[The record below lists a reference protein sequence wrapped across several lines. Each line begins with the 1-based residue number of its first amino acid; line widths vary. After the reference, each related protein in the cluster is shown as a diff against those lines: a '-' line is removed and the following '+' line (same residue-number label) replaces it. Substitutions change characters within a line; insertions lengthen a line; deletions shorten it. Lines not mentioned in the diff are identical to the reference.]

1 MRLQCMSSQS
11 ASSRNRLLL
20 SLAWRL
26 LLLAA
31 PPLLLALL
39 FPRFLDAMAAEPILR
54 DPFYLKG
61 GSVVGFR
68 YAYIG
73 ALCLL
78 GAQLY
83 TILKTMVIGGG
94 LRVRLSRWLS
104 LHCLL
109 NVTGGVLLLL
119 HSGFPYSFQY
129 FDPFTPIL
137 LGSGLLSLLALR
149 GLLTWL
155 LLATGLSGFLL
166 RYLRVRARWR
176 RSLRL
181 LHIGSTAL
189 VYGLGLLHI
198 YLSAVLQI
206 AR

>member
-1 MRLQCMSSQS
+1 MSSRS
-11 ASSRNRLLL
+11 ASSGNRLLL
-20 SLAWRL
+20 SLTWRL

-31 PPLLLALL
+31 PPLLLALV

-54 DPFYLKG
+54 DPSYLKG

-68 YAYIG
+68 YAYLG

-83 TILKTMVIGGG
+83 TLAKTIVIGSGF
-94 LRVRLSRWLS
+94 RIKLSRWLS

-109 NVTGGVLLLL
+109 NVTGGTLLLL
-119 HSGFPYSFQY
+119 HSGFPYSFRY
-129 FDPFTPIL
+129 FDPFTPL
-137 LGSGLLSLLALR
+137 LQASWLPSLVSLR

-155 LLATGLSGFLL
+155 LLGAGASGFLL
-166 RYLRVRARWR
+166 RHLQMRAGLR
-176 RSLRL
+176 RSLHL
-181 LHIGSTAL
+181 LHIWSAAL

>member
-1 MRLQCMSSQS
+1 MSSQS
-11 ASSRNRLLL
+11 ASSRNRLLR

-31 PPLLLALL
+31 PSLLLILL
-39 FPRFLDAMAAEPILR
+39 FPRFLDVMASEPILE
-54 DPFYLKG
+54 DPLYLKG
-61 GSVVGFR
+61 GNVVGFR
-68 YAYIG
+68 YAYFG

-83 TILKTMVIGGG
+83 TLAKTLVTVGG
-94 LRVRLSRWLS
+94 LRIKLSRWLN

-109 NVTGGVLLLL
+109 NVMGGALLLL

-137 LGSGLLSLLALR
+137 YASGVLSLIALR

-155 LLATGLSGFLL
+155 LLAAGVSGFLL
-166 RYLRVRARWR
+166 RHLRVRAEWR
-176 RSLRL
+176 RTLRL
-181 LHIGSTAL
+181 LHIGSSVL